1 MIDKEKIH
9 NLVGVF
15 YQPTFKTFFINS
27 VDGETFIKP
36 IGIFVSLGITTS
48 TKVLED
54 IKNVIIDT
62 EEYSA
67 QIAELSSRKSSGQF
81 INTITNI
88 ESPQQFELHEFP
100 EGVMNE
106 EEAKAELERMKSL
119 MTPEEDLEVLKIYAP
134 RISQLQDLIEKLTN
148 TGGWNAHLIQ
158 KKEEGNYSV
167 FHKFVNYKKV
177 DDTEYRIGI
186 YVRDKE

>member
-1 MIDKEKIH
+1 MIDKDKIH

-27 VDGETFIKP
+27 VDGESFIKP

-48 TKVLED
+48 TKVLDD
-54 IKNVIIDT
+54 IKNVIADSGEFI
-62 EEYSA
+62 A
-67 QIAELSSRKSSGQF
+67 QIAELSSKKAGGQF
-81 INTITNI
+81 INTIVNI
-88 ESPQQFELHEFP
+88 ENPQQFELHEFP

-106 EEAKAELERMKSL
+106 EEAKEELERMKSL
-119 MTPEEDLEVLKIYAP
+119 MTPEEDLEVLKTYAP

-158 KKEEGNYSV
+158 KKDEGTYSV
-167 FHKFVNYKKV
+167 FHKFVNYQKV
-177 DDTEYRIGI
+177 DDIEYRIGI
-186 YVRDKE
+186 YVREKE